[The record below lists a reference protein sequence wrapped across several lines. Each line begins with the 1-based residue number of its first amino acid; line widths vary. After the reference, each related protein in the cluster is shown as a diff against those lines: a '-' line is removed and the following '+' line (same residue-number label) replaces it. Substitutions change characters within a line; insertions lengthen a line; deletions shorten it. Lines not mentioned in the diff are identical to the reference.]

1 MRVLQ
6 LSPHIL
12 YDLTLKHA
20 HLPSVQSETSGQIS
34 NSEIHQ
40 YRSAAQMM
48 STFETSTRTLRYKL
62 RSRGI
67 YTEERTLITS
77 PETLSEP
84 PPPPKTQDES
94 MNTVQETPNSQ
105 FRLLLSVTPCMPCID
120 SKKSVNCSPSPPLV
134 STPIHIHDSL
144 QNQSPSPPLSPT
156 TSLTST
162 YNNSPEL
169 FSPTLLVTPCMP
181 RTSSLRSINCSPT
194 PASSLA
200 YAPNTSS

>member
-1 MRVLQ
+1 VRVLQ

-34 NSEIHQ
+34 NSEIQTPPTYCPHQ

-77 PETLSEP
+77 PETLSE
-84 PPPPKTQDES
+84 PPPKTQDES

-169 FSPTLLVTPCMP
+169 FSPTLLSRLVC
-181 RTSSLRSINCSPT
+181 
-194 PASSLA
+194 PAQVVQNQLA
-200 YAPNTSS
+200 AAPLPPQV